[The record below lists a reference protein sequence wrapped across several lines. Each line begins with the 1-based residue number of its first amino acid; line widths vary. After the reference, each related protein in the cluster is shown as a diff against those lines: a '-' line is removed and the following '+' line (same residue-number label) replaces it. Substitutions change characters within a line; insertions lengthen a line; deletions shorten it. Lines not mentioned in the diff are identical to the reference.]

1 MSISC
6 LVNCDLGES
15 WEAYRSGEQ
24 AEWLA
29 LADLANVCCGAH
41 AGDVELTRATMR
53 QVAASGKRAGAHP
66 GYADREHFGRRPLF
80 GKTLNARQ
88 VTELVAEQVGMA
100 KEAAAEAGLRLYHV
114 KPHGALYNEASA
126 ATAEG
131 GEVAEAIALGVKQ
144 VERDIFLVGLA
155 GSQMLRVF
163 KRMGFAVLRESFA
176 DRGYT
181 KDGLLIPRGEAGAML
196 EDEEEIE
203 NQVRRLSPGT
213 DTFCVHGDSAEALQ
227 KLRLLR
233 RVLSR

>member
-1 MSISC
+1 MSI
-6 LVNCDLGES
+6 NCDLGES

-41 AGDVELTRATMR
+41 AGDLELTRATMR

-66 GYADREHFGRRPLF
+66 GYADREHFGRRPMF
-80 GKTLNARQ
+80 GKPLNARQ
-88 VTELVAEQVGMA
+88 VKELVAEQVGVA

-126 ATAEG
+126 TTGEG

-144 VERDIFLVGLA
+144 AERDIFLVGLA

-213 DTFCVHGDSAEALQ
+213 DTFCVHGDSAAALQ

>member
-1 MSISC
+1 MTI
-6 LVNCDLGES
+6 NCDLGES
-15 WEAYRSGEQ
+15 WDAYRNGEQ
-24 AEWLA
+24 AEWLG

-41 AGDVELTRATMR
+41 AGDADLTRATMR
-53 QVAASGKRAGAHP
+53 QVAERGARAGAHP
-66 GYADREHFGRRPLF
+66 GYADKENFGRKPLF
-80 GKTLNARQ
+80 GKSLNARQ
-88 VTELVAEQVGMA
+88 VSAIVAEQVGFA
-100 KEAAAEAGLRLYHV
+100 REAASAVGLRLYHV

-196 EDEEEIE
+196 EDEKEIE
-203 NQVRRLSPGT
+203 DQVRRLSPGT
-213 DTFCVHGDSAEALQ
+213 DTFCVHGDSTEALQ

-233 RVLSR
+233 SILGR